1 MTVAFNRKGNE
12 IFKIKKKYTRIAK
25 NEYMNKENFVM
36 NSSSLQFLQTSL

>member
-1 MTVAFNRKGNE
+1 MTVAFIRKGNE
-12 IFKIKKKYTRIAK
+12 IFKIKKYTRIAK